1 MIHLL
6 LNRQITKIVIVQSI
20 GTIMINRLD
29 HIVLTTTNLDAC
41 LDFYQRVLKMEVV
54 TFGEQRYTLSFGQQ
68 KINIHQYGKEFE
80 PKAHLPVPGS
90 LDLCFISD
98 IPLCDVQKQIEQQ
111 GIKIIE
117 GPVNRT
123 GATGA
128 IRSIYIRDIDL
139 NLIEISE
146 YI

>member
-1 MIHLL
+1 
-6 LNRQITKIVIVQSI
+6 
-20 GTIMINRLD
+20 MINRLD

-41 LDFYQRVLKMEVV
+41 IDFYQRVLKMEVI
-54 TFGEQRYTLSFGQQ
+54 TFGEQRYALCFGQQ

-80 PKAHLPVPGS
+80 PKAHLPVPGA

-98 IPLCDVQKQIEQQ
+98 IPLCDVQMHIEQQ
-111 GIKIIE
+111 GVKIIE

-128 IRSIYIRDIDL
+128 IRSIYLRDVDL

>member
-1 MIHLL
+1 
-6 LNRQITKIVIVQSI
+6 
-20 GTIMINRLD
+20 MINRLN
-29 HIVLTTTNLDAC
+29 HLVLTTTQLDAC
-41 LDFYQRVLKMEVV
+41 LDFYQRILKMTVI
-54 TFGEQRYTLSFGQQ
+54 TFGEQRYALQFGQQ

-80 PKAHLPVPGS
+80 PKAHLPVPGA

-98 IPLCDVQKQIEQQ
+98 MPLSEVQKHIEQQ
-111 GIKIIE
+111 GVKIIE

-128 IRSIYIRDIDL
+128 IRSIYLRDVDL

>member
-54 TFGEQRYTLSFGQQ
+54 TFGEQRYALSFGQQ

>member
-1 MIHLL
+1 
-6 LNRQITKIVIVQSI
+6 
-20 GTIMINRLD
+20 MINRLD

-41 LDFYQRVLKMEVV
+41 IDFYQRVLKMQVI
-54 TFGEQRYTLSFGQQ
+54 TFGEQRYALQFGQQ

-80 PKAHLPVPGS
+80 PKAHLPVPGA

-98 IPLCDVQKQIEQQ
+98 IPLCDVQMHIEQQ
-111 GIKIIE
+111 GVKIIE

-128 IRSIYIRDIDL
+128 IRSIYLRDVDL

>member
-1 MIHLL
+1 
-6 LNRQITKIVIVQSI
+6 
-20 GTIMINRLD
+20 MINRLD

-41 LDFYQRVLKMEVV
+41 IDFYQRVLKMEVI
-54 TFGEQRYTLSFGQQ
+54 TFGEQRYALCFGQQ

-80 PKAHLPVPGS
+80 PKAHLPVPGA

-98 IPLCDVQKQIEQQ
+98 IPLCEVQKHIEQQ
-111 GIKIIE
+111 GVKIIE

-128 IRSIYIRDIDL
+128 IRSIYLRDVDL

>member
-1 MIHLL
+1 MID
-6 LNRQITKIVIVQSI
+6 
-20 GTIMINRLD
+20 RLD
-29 HIVLTTTNLDAC
+29 HIVLTTTNIDAC
-41 LDFYQRVLKMEVV
+41 IDFYQRVLKMEVI
-54 TFGEQRYTLSFGQQ
+54 TFGEQRYALCFGKQ

-80 PKAHLPVPGS
+80 PKAHLPVPGA

-98 IPLCDVQKQIEQQ
+98 IPLCDVQMHIEQQ
-111 GIKIIE
+111 GVKIIE

-128 IRSIYIRDIDL
+128 IRSIYLRDVDL